1 MYIDPNL
8 LFVYFFGNM
17 KLLCNLLFCTLITF
31 NFVKAQIPIT
41 SLLKSNYFL
50 VSEKTKFQEQ
60 VKPSYF
66 EERISSERRIEN
78 RDSIVIEHFI
88 LFKEKGITESEYTRK
103 YKLDSDEIVQWKDNI
118 AWIDLNRKK
127 KNQSGLLCGKKG
139 IINQVIMQQKNPN
152 IPATEIYTLENDSTW
167 FIVFKPELNCVEL
180 ESMGNTQRRYMLGH
194 IYENMGNIRPGIA
207 LGELLNKQ
215 FSIGDKLQILYTSE
229 IIDSTGKYFIKQP
242 IQIMEHT
249 IVKKGNDSGNDNV
262 TFSTLVKNIK
272 TGTRE
277 NLGEKTISLFE
288 DGITIGTD
296 MMIGDTMYKSQ
307 LKIMP
312 PSNQE
317 ILHPFYPLVN
327 LYDPLMIAYWNET
340 DSLKNKTI
348 TYNCF
353 WTNNYPR
360 RVCWFPDF
368 PIFWNDN
375 GESIQGQISYY
386 KKDTIQVGEEFII
399 PTHTELHID
408 EISLYKNELLM
419 KISSE
424 KATDIQ
430 LSIFKQSGE
439 EIKLDKSIIKLNSGY
454 TQFSYILPNIQMNE
468 TIQIKLNMNNKK
480 NELIQE
486 YRITSRENN

>member
-1 MYIDPNL
+1 
-8 LFVYFFGNM
+8 M
-17 KLLCNLLFCTLITF
+17 KNCIVLITLF
-31 NFVKAQIPIT
+31 FSCIDYYFAQIPIT

-66 EERISSERRIEN
+66 EERISRETIIEN
-78 RDSIVIEHFI
+78 RDSFVVERYTR
-88 LFKEKGITESEYTRK
+88 FKEKGKAESEYTRK
-103 YKLDSDEIVQWKDNI
+103 YKLDSDEILQWNDK
-118 AWIDLNRKK
+118 APWIEINRKK
-127 KNQSGLLCGKKG
+127 KNQTGLLCGKKG
-139 IINQVIMQQKNPN
+139 IINQVIMKQKNPN
-152 IPATEIYTLENDSTW
+152 IPATEIYTMENDSTW

-207 LGELLNKQ
+207 LGDLLNKQ
-215 FSIGDKLQILYTSE
+215 FSIGDKIQLLYTSE

-242 IQIMEHT
+242 KQLMEHT
-249 IVKKGNDSGNDNV
+249 IVKKGNDSGYDNV
-262 TFSTLVKNIK
+262 TFSTWVKNIQ

-296 MMIGDTMYKSQ
+296 MMIGDTLYKSQ

-317 ILHPFYPLVN
+317 IIHPFYPLVD
-327 LYDPLMIAYWNET
+327 LFDPLMIAYWNET
-340 DSLKNKTI
+340 DSLKNKSI

-353 WTNNYPR
+353 WTNNYPGR
-360 RVCWFPDF
+360 ICWLPDF

-375 GESIQGQISYY
+375 GESIQGHIVYY
-386 KKDTIQVGEEFII
+386 KKDTIQVGEEYSI

-408 EISLYKNELLM
+408 EINLYKNELSM
-419 KISSE
+419 KIVSE

-439 EIKLDKSIIKLNSGY
+439 EIKLDKSIIKLDAGY
-454 TQFSYILPNIQMNE
+454 TQFSYLLPNIQMNE
-468 TIQIKLNMNNKK
+468 TVLIKLSTNNKK
-480 NELIQE
+480 NDLIQE
-486 YRITSRENN
+486 YRIMSHENN

>member
-1 MYIDPNL
+1 
-8 LFVYFFGNM
+8 M
-17 KLLCNLLFCTLITF
+17 KLIYNLLFCTLITS

-41 SLLKSNYFL
+41 SLLNSNYFL

-66 EERISSERRIEN
+66 EERISSEIRTEN
-78 RDSIVIEHFI
+78 IDSIAIERFI
-88 LFKEKGITESEYTRK
+88 RFKEKGKIEFEYTRK
-103 YKLDSDEIVQWKDNI
+103 YKLKSDEIVQWKDNA
-118 AWIDLNRKK
+118 AWIDLDRKK
-127 KNQSGLLCGKKG
+127 KNQTGLLCGKKG
-139 IINQVIMQQKNPN
+139 IINQVIMKQTNPN
-152 IPATEIYTLENDSTW
+152 IPAAEIYTLDNDSTW
-167 FIVFKPELNCVEL
+167 FIVFKPELNCVEI

-194 IYENMGNIRPGIA
+194 LYEKMGNIRPGIV
-207 LGELLNKQ
+207 LGNLLNKQ
-215 FSIGDKLQILYTSE
+215 FSIGDKLQLLYTSE
-229 IIDSTGKYFIKQP
+229 IIDSTGKYFIKLP
-242 IQIMEHT
+242 IQILEHT
-249 IVKKGNDSGNDNV
+249 IVKKGNDSGYDNV
-262 TFSTLVKNIK
+262 TFSTLVKNIQ

-288 DGITIGTD
+288 DGITIGND
-296 MMIGDTMYKSQ
+296 MMIGDTLYKSQ
-307 LKIMP
+307 LKIMT

-340 DSLKNKTI
+340 DSLKSKKI

-353 WTNNYPR
+353 WTNNYPGR
-360 RVCWFPDF
+360 ICWLPDF

-375 GESIQGQISYY
+375 GESIQGQIAYY
-386 KKDTIQVGEEFII
+386 KKDTIQVGEEFVI
-399 PTHTELHID
+399 PTYTKLHID
-408 EISLYKNELLM
+408 EISLFKNELLM
-419 KISSE
+419 NISSE

-430 LSIFKQSGE
+430 LSIFKKSGE

-486 YRITSRENN
+486 YHIMSRENN

>member
-1 MYIDPNL
+1 MKSFVNL
-8 LFVYFFGNM
+8 L
-17 KLLCNLLFCTLITF
+17 LFTF
-31 NFVKAQIPIT
+31 ISINFVKAQIPIT

-88 LFKEKGITESEYTRK
+88 RFKEKGITESEYNRK
-103 YKLDSDEIVQWKDNI
+103 YKIDSDEIVHWNDK
-118 AWIDLNRKK
+118 AEWIDLNRKK
-127 KNQSGLLCGKKG
+127 KNQTGLLCGKKG
-139 IINQVIMQQKNPN
+139 VINQVILPQKNPN

-194 IYENMGNIRPGIA
+194 IYENMGTIRPGIA
-207 LGELLNKQ
+207 LGDKINKQ
-215 FSIGDKLQILYTSE
+215 FSIGDKLQLLYTSK
-229 IIDSTGKYFIKQP
+229 IIDSTGKFFLNQP

-249 IVKKGNDSGNDNV
+249 IVKKGNDSGYDNV
-262 TFSTLVKNIK
+262 TFSTWIENVK

-288 DGITIGTD
+288 DGITIGND
-296 MMIGDTMYKSQ
+296 MMIGDTLYKSQ
-307 LKIMP
+307 LKIMNL
-312 PSNQE
+312 SNQE

-327 LYDPLMIAYWNET
+327 LFDPLMIAFWNET

-353 WTNNYPR
+353 WTNNYPGR
-360 RVCWFPDF
+360 ICWLPEF

-375 GESIQGQISYY
+375 GESIQGQIAYY
-386 KKDTIQVGEEFII
+386 KKDTLQVGKEISI
-399 PTHTELHID
+399 PASSKLHID

-419 KISSE
+419 KIMSE

-430 LSIFKQSGE
+430 LTLFKQSGE
-439 EIKLDKSIIKLNSGY
+439 EIKLDKSIIKLDSGY
-454 TQFSYILPNIQMNE
+454 TQFSYVLPNIQMNE

-486 YRITSRENN
+486 YRITSRDNN